1 MVQISFKLN
10 ESDENQTEAG
20 KEHITQETAP
30 VTAATVEEV
39 DEFIEQSI
47 QINSNKQMRVEYLYP
62 WTLKFKD
69 TSQETKYCQLREDM
83 FRSNMLS
90 VFIVWIFIVLC
101 QITIIPSCTILIICL
116 AISTVLLTCG
126 CTLVMAEEFSS
137 LPVIFKKSSAAL
149 VHHRDRRTFF
159 ICAVIFL
166 MSFSSSIG
174 LFMCPMDLSQVE
186 TNATVNSSSINNSYE
201 FILDFR
207 ISAIVQ
213 PTIVHRNISEEN
225 DSSLRKTSK
234 IHQLMSNE
242 LNNIRAE
249 ILDKLVNKTNNKNNS
264 KVDEMLQF
272 QNDHNANALRS
283 VKDENCSHP
292 EYLVFTWVLCLIALA
307 TGLKLYY
314 LVKTFMATI
323 MVCCYAVLIS
333 ISFPDTIESEDNF
346 KYGMPLT
353 ARMNILLVVFLTMA
367 CYHARLVEVTSR
379 LDFIWKEQAE
389 KELSNMKSNRILN
402 DLLIKVC
409 NVTH

>member
-1 MVQISFKLN
+1 
-10 ESDENQTEAG
+10 
-20 KEHITQETAP
+20 
-30 VTAATVEEV
+30 
-39 DEFIEQSI
+39 
-47 QINSNKQMRVEYLYP
+47 MRVEYLYP

-116 AISTVLLTCG
+116 AISTTLLSCG

-159 ICAVIFL
+159 ICAVIIL

-174 LFMCPMDLSQVE
+174 LFMCPMDLSQIE
-186 TNATVNSSSINNSYE
+186 TNATIDSSSINNSYE

-213 PTIVHRNISEEN
+213 NVHRNISEKN

-249 ILDKLVNKTNNKNNS
+249 ILDKLVKK
-264 KVDEMLQF
+264 
-272 QNDHNANALRS
+272 
-283 VKDENCSHP
+283 P
-292 EYLVFTWVLCLIALA
+292 
-307 TGLKLYY
+307 
-314 LVKTFMATI
+314 TI
-323 MVCCYAVLIS
+323 KI
-333 ISFPDTIESEDNF
+333 I
-346 KYGMPLT
+346 
-353 ARMNILLVVFLTMA
+353 
-367 CYHARLVEVTSR
+367 
-379 LDFIWKEQAE
+379 
-389 KELSNMKSNRILN
+389 
-402 DLLIKVC
+402 
-409 NVTH
+409 